1 MNEDSPIPAP
11 DSGPADQAPVQAPP
25 PIASDAPPIASTP
38 EVLPVNLTADAQHYL
53 SQTGP
58 WVRFLSIMLFVGAAF
73 MILAGIS
80 MVLMGLVGLDSST
93 SPFGSGSMPSG
104 MAFLLGPV
112 YVVIALLLYTVPGIF
127 LFRYASAIKAL
138 KLTPS
143 APALEDAL
151 RNQKTFWRYLGI
163 MAIVMLAIF
172 VLAVMAAIFF
182 AIILSLR
189 R

>member
-1 MNEDSPIPAP
+1 MNEDPPILTP
-11 DSGPADQAPVQAPP
+11 DSGLADQATIPTTPPLTPEPP
-25 PIASDAPPIASTP
+25 PISSTP
-38 EVLPVNLTADAQHYL
+38 EVLPVNLTANAQRYL

-58 WVRFLSIMLFVGAAF
+58 WVRFISIMLFIGAAF
-73 MILAGIS
+73 MILAGVAL
-80 MVLMGLVGLDSST
+80 VLMGLAGLDSST
-93 SPFGSGSMPSG
+93 SPFGSGSMPGG
-104 MAFLLGPV
+104 MAFLLGPI
-112 YVVIALLLYTVPGIF
+112 YVMMALLFYIVPGIF

-138 KLTPS
+138 KMTPS

-182 AIILSLR
+182 AVILSMR

>member
-1 MNEDSPIPAP
+1 MNENAPIPTP
-11 DSGPADQAPVQAPP
+11 DSGSADQASVPTTPP
-25 PIASDAPPIASTP
+25 LTPEPPPIASTP
-38 EVLPVNLTADAQHYL
+38 EVLPVNLTANAQRHL

-58 WVRFLSIMLFVGAAF
+58 WVRFLSIMMFIGAAF
-73 MILAGIS
+73 IILAGAGL
-80 MVLMGLVGLDSST
+80 VLMGLAGLGSST
-93 SPFGSGSMPSG
+93 NPFGSGSMPSG
-104 MAFLLGPV
+104 MAFLLGPIYIV
-112 YVVIALLLYTVPGIF
+112 MALLFYAMPGIF

-143 APALEDAL
+143 ALALEAAL

-172 VLAVMAAIFF
+172 VLAVMAGIFF